1 MDRINRNKA
10 SSWNTDKMSMIVKK
24 LYSHKWI
31 LRSFLKT
38 IYFNL
43 KCLPFKQALYLPILL
58 YKPRLLNLSGKINI
72 EAEKIRFGMI
82 QLGHNEVS
90 FYPNSGITIEN
101 EGSIIFKGVS
111 KICSGGCLS
120 VKKDAVL
127 TIGDNFS
134 ATAELKLACY
144 CSITIG
150 KNVLVGWETKIF
162 DTDFHQLTSC
172 DTSYVNLAYAPII
185 IGDDTWIA
193 CNCLI
198 MKGSKIPKQCV
209 LAAGCITNKEY
220 DVPPKSI
227 IGGNPVHL
235 LKSGLWLDRLNMN
248 ITYFT

>member
-1 MDRINRNKA
+1 MK
-10 SSWNTDKMSMIVKK
+10 SLFCK
-24 LYSHKWI
+24 LFSHKWI
-31 LRSFLKT
+31 LRSFIKT
-38 IYFNL
+38 IFFNFRF
-43 KCLPFKQALYLPILL
+43 LPFRQAIYLPIIL
-58 YKPRLLNLSGKINI
+58 YKPRFLNLSGTIKI
-72 EAEKIRFGMI
+72 ETDKIRCGMI
-82 QLGHNEVS
+82 QLGRNEVS
-90 FYPNSGITIEN
+90 FYPNSGVTIEN
-101 EGSIIFKGVS
+101 EGTIIFKGVS

-120 VKKDAVL
+120 VKKNAVL

-172 DTSYVNLAYAPII
+172 DASINMAYAPII

-209 LAAGCITNKEY
+209 LAAGSITNKEY
-220 DVPPKSI
+220 DIAPKSV

-235 LKSGLWLDRLNMN
+235 LKSGLWLDRYNMN
-248 ITYFT
+248 IDYSMV